1 MASTAVINPVD
12 CKVLKCFKVEVSTK
26 RYLLI
31 TVKTYPSS
39 SESYTSIQ
47 LFKLD
52 EETKEY
58 TPQKYLTLKFQEL
71 NKFLWD
77 DVYTNVVNVFDFSLD
92 IRMPYHKNDMDYF
105 DFIFDVQDFISNKS
119 RVVRVASKR
128 YPQATYLYLKLF
140 IQHQKRWK
148 MQQTIDISWMELS
161 HLLNVVKEIQS
172 YPNGIS
178 KEGSPITETGLF
190 RPIATLTNP
199 EISSSSNVSSNNH

>member
-1 MASTAVINPVD
+1 
-12 CKVLKCFKVEVSTK
+12 
-26 RYLLI
+26 
-31 TVKTYPSS
+31 
-39 SESYTSIQ
+39 
-47 LFKLD
+47 
-52 EETKEY
+52 
-58 TPQKYLTLKFQEL
+58 
-71 NKFLWD
+71 
-77 DVYTNVVNVFDFSLD
+77 
-92 IRMPYHKNDMDYF
+92 MPYHKNDMDYF

-161 HLLNVVKEIQS
+161 HLLSVVKEIQS
-172 YPNGIS
+172 YPNGIP

-199 EISSSSNVSSNNH
+199 EISSSSSVSSNNH